1 MCLVGALKGRSGGA
15 SFIHIFAKGNYGM
28 KEILIAKGMEIDRI
42 MNKFVNL
49 TGKQF
54 GRLTVTGFEEYRK
67 RPDGR
72 NNGYWRC
79 ICRCGHESIVSTA
92 NLTSGAVQS
101 CGCLMLE
108 KAKETHTV
116 HGFCSRKDKT
126 PRLYSIWGC
135 MKTRCY
141 NKNREDYK
149 YYGGRG
155 ISVCNEWKHNF
166 AAFREWALSNGYD
179 DSLTLDRIDPDG
191 NYCPSNC
198 RWATAKEQGN
208 NKRRT
213 IFLEIDGVRKT
224 LTQWADDVGMPR
236 NRIYSRY
243 YRGDR
248 GHDLIRPV
256 AS

>member
-1 MCLVGALKGRSGGA
+1 MS
-15 SFIHIFAKGNYGM
+15 
-28 KEILIAKGMEIDRI
+28 
-42 MNKFVNL
+42 KFVNL

-54 GRLTVTGFEEYRK
+54 GRLMVVGFEEYRK

-79 ICRCGHESIVSTA
+79 LCQCGHESIVSTG

-101 CGCLMLE
+101 CGCLKLE
-108 KAKETHTV
+108 KAKENHTV
-116 HGFCSRKDKT
+116 HGFLSRKDKT
-126 PRLYSIWGC
+126 PRLYRIWNC

-155 ISVCNEWKHNF
+155 ISVCTEWEHDF
-166 AAFREWALSNGYD
+166 VAFREWALSNGYD

-208 NKRRT
+208 NQRRT
-213 IFLEIDGVRKT
+213 IFLEIGGVRKT

-243 YRGDR
+243 YRGER

-256 AS
+256 VS